1 MSVCIVLMA
10 TSCQGGPLPSNTTLE
25 VVSGRTPN
33 ASVEGT
39 VTYRER
45 LALTPDASLVVELRD
60 VSYADGD
67 AALIARQTITG
78 PSQVPIEFRVE
89 YNRDDVD
96 PMSTYAISVKIVES
110 DGRLAFTNDT
120 AHEVITRG
128 NPDRVDMVLV
138 LVEPPPELVESV
150 GSGSDWRT
158 WIEVPATIVSANL
171 IANEHEHVLRIVYL
185 QSTIE
190 GCARPGSQEVQL
202 EGNDIVVRVTLFQP
216 PPTPWAI
223 SCSEDLV
230 ELDTVQHLGTAN
242 QPGQSYRV
250 IVNDLETTTFTIP
263 KADLWHTFIAESPIQ
278 SVEVI
283 MVEGTPIQY
292 RARVVSGMPE
302 GSGCSQF
309 NGYEIRRNE
318 SNTIDVAVTH
328 HEVADPFVVCT
339 ADFPVVETAIPLG
352 SDFESGVKYT
362 VTVNFDT
369 TRSFV
374 AR

>member
-39 VTYRER
+39 VTSRER

-60 VSYADGD
+60 VSYAD
-67 AALIARQTITG
+67 AAAPLIASQTISAPG
-78 PSQVPIEFRVE
+78 KVPIEFRVE

-96 PMSTYAISVKIVES
+96 PMSTYAISAKIVES

-120 AHEVITRG
+120 AYEVITRG

-138 LVEPPPELVESV
+138 LVQPPPELVESV

-158 WIEVPATIVSANL
+158 WIEVPAPIVSANL
-171 IANEHEHVLRIVYL
+171 IANEPEHVLRIVYL

-190 GCARPGSQEVQL
+190 GCARPGSQEMQL

-223 SCSEDLV
+223 ACSEDLV
-230 ELDTVQHLGTAN
+230 ELDTVQYLGTAT

-263 KADLWHTFIAESPIQ
+263 KAALGHTFIAESPIQ

-283 MVEGTPIQY
+283 TVEGTPIQY
-292 RARVVSGMPE
+292 HARVVSGMPK

-309 NGYEIRRNE
+309 NGYEIRRSE
-318 SNTIDVAVTH
+318 PNTIDVAVTH
-328 HEVADPFVVCT
+328 HEVADLFVVCI
-339 ADFPVVETAIPLG
+339 ADFPIVETVIPLG
-352 SDFESGVKYT
+352 SDFEPGVKYT
-362 VTVNFDT
+362 VIVNSDT

>member
-10 TSCQGGPLPSNTTLE
+10 TSCQGGPSPSNTTLE

-78 PSQVPIEFRVE
+78 PSQVPIGFRVE
-89 YNRDDVD
+89 YNR
-96 PMSTYAISVKIVES
+96 E
-110 DGRLAFTNDT
+110 
-120 AHEVITRG
+120 
-128 NPDRVDMVLV
+128 
-138 LVEPPPELVESV
+138 
-150 GSGSDWRT
+150 
-158 WIEVPATIVSANL
+158 
-171 IANEHEHVLRIVYL
+171 
-185 QSTIE
+185 
-190 GCARPGSQEVQL
+190 
-202 EGNDIVVRVTLFQP
+202 DIVVRVTLFRP
-216 PPTPWAI
+216 VPTSWAI

-230 ELDTVQHLGTAN
+230 ELDTVQHLGTAT

-250 IVNDLETTTFTIP
+250 IVNDVETTTFTIP
-263 KADLWHTFIAESPIQ
+263 EAALRHTFIAESSIQ

-283 MVEGTPIQY
+283 TVEGTPIQY
-292 RARVVSGMPE
+292 RARMVSGMPK

-309 NGYEIRRNE
+309 NGYEIQRNE

-339 ADFPVVETAIPLG
+339 ADFSVVETAIPLG

-362 VTVNFDT
+362 ITVNFDT